1 MSGRLG
7 RKADVLLALT
17 EADVRR
23 RFGRGRFRLLKWL
36 VDPFA
41 LVGVFLLLVTFVLD
55 RPGTAPGLSLACAVV
70 PFQLLMMSVAGAL
83 AAVSTRRSIVLNMD
97 FDRTL
102 IPISS
107 VLTEA
112 VAFGASIGV
121 VVLMMGVYSV
131 APTTALLWVPLVVAV
146 NLVVA
151 VGFAY
156 PASLLGLWFRDLRP
170 FAISLVRTLYFVAP
184 GLVPL
189 SEIEGRAGDIVRANP
204 MTGLFESYRDV
215 FLYGQRPAVWQLLFP
230 LGVAA
235 ALLVVFVPL
244 YRREQAQF
252 AKVVE

>member
-1 MSGRLG
+1 MSGRLR

-17 EADVRR
+17 EADLRSR
-23 RFGRGRFRLLKWL
+23 YGRGRFRLLKWL

-41 LVGVFLLLVTFVLD
+41 LVGVYLLLVIFVLG
-55 RPGTAPGLSLACAVV
+55 RSGAATGVSLACAVV
-70 PFQLLMMSVAGAL
+70 PFQLLMMSVADAL
-83 AAVSTRRSIVLNMD
+83 AAVSVRRSIVLNMD

-112 VAFGASIGV
+112 VAFGASIGLL
-121 VVLMMGVYSV
+121 VLMMAVYSV
-131 APTTALLWVPLVVAV
+131 GPTAALVWLPAVVAV
-146 NLVVA
+146 NLAVA
-151 VGFAY
+151 AGFAY

-170 FAISLVRTLYFVAP
+170 FAISLVRALYFAAP

-189 SEIEGRAGDIVRANP
+189 SEIEGRAGDIVRVNP

-215 FLYGQRPAVWQLLFP
+215 FLYGQRPALWQLLFP
-230 LGVAA
+230 LGIAA
-235 ALLVVFVPL
+235 VLLVLFVPL